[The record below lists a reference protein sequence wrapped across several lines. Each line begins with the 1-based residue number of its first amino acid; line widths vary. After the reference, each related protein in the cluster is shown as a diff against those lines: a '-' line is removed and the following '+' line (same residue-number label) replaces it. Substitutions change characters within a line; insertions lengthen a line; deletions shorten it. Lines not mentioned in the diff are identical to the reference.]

1 MRTSLQLCAQICL
14 CLGVAGALEHG
25 ACKGPGGASSV
36 WHHTQTQWPMHD
48 ILSGTSALEDK
59 AMKLAQ
65 YGIKDR
71 FSDPCMTKSSVTG
84 ALEHGA
90 CKEPKE
96 ASSVRHQSQTQ

>member
-1 MRTSLQLCAQICL
+1 MELAQYGIT
-14 CLGVAGALEHG
+14 
-25 ACKGPGGASSV
+25 PR
-36 WHHTQTQWPMHD
+36 
-48 ILSGTSALEDK
+48 LSGPCMTFLSITSALEDE

-71 FSDPCMTKSSVTG
+71 FSDPSMTKSSVTG